1 MDFVI
6 REATDDDFE
15 ELKELFDQG
24 STIHH
29 EGEPGII
36 GDPSTRPTTRAFLF
50 RMLNDENMAIFV
62 AELSDTQADG
72 HRLAGFIQLAYQ
84 DTEGIGGLA
93 SRRYVLVMDVEVR
106 AAHQGQGVGHKL
118 MEAADKWAADMGA
131 TQLELSV
138 WEFNN
143 RALAL
148 YERLG
153 YRTIY
158 RQMVRDLGEN

>member
-6 REATDDDFE
+6 REATGDDYE
-15 ELKELFDQG
+15 ELRELFDQG

-36 GDPSTRPTTRAFLF
+36 GDPWMRPTTRAFLL
-50 RMLNDENMAIFV
+50 RLLNDESSAIFV
-62 AELSDTQADG
+62 AELNDTQPDG
-72 HRLAGFIQLAYQ
+72 HKLAGFIQLSYQ

-106 AAHQGQGVGHKL
+106 AAHQRQGIGHKL
-118 MEAADKWAADMGA
+118 MEAGDKWAVSIGA

-143 RALAL
+143 RALTL

-158 RQMVRDLGEN
+158 RQMVRDLT